1 MKTVWTFL
9 LLAVASQA
17 SAAVI
22 TDATYPLTSNTT
34 SSYTSDFDAF
44 FANQQATQ
52 FTLSGSESVN
62 SIRWWGE
69 YGTSDPGTLTDDFT
83 IRFFL
88 EDGSS
93 GNPLTTPFQEY
104 TGISTSRSDSG
115 FLQTALT
122 PDAVIF
128 EHVFNLPATLNLT
141 AGDYWISIVNDIPTN
156 TDNWY
161 WAATDNIAPRWN
173 RNGNSGTANSW
184 NSGLTGQLAYELN
197 DAAITPVPE
206 PSVLALT
213 GIPLML
219 GAYRRR
225 SRKKAKETLA
235 A

>member
-9 LLAVASQA
+9 LLVVASQA

-22 TDATYPLTSNTT
+22 TDASFPVTSNVT
-34 SSYTSDFDAF
+34 SGYVSDFDAF
-44 FANQQATQ
+44 FANQQASQ
-52 FTLSGSESVN
+52 FTLGSSESVN
-62 SIRWWGE
+62 AIRWWGD
-69 YGTSDPGTLTDDFT
+69 YDDSNVGALTDDFT

-88 EDGSS
+88 EDGVT

-104 TGISTSRSDSG
+104 TGISTSRTDSG
-115 FLQTALT
+115 FLNTALS
-122 PDAVIF
+122 PDAVVY
-128 EHVFNLPATLNLT
+128 EYVFNLPSTLNLT

-156 TDNWY
+156 NDNWA
-161 WAATDNIAPRWN
+161 WTATDNVAPRWN
-173 RNGNSGTANSW
+173 RAGNSGSANSW

-213 GIPLML
+213 GLPLII
-219 GAYRRR
+219 AYRRAR
-225 SRKKAKETLA
+225 RKSAITPA